1 MAMDQPG
8 SRLLTIG
15 ELSRLSLISVRMLRY
30 YDQHGVLSPVEVDA
44 ASGYRYYSAEQLVTT
59 SRIRTLRDVGCSVAQ
74 IREPLPTFTDP
85 GALRLGLEYQRIQL
99 EADAVA
105 TRERIGRIDH
115 LITQLTE
122 VAMSIEVTRT
132 TLPAMTVAALRDVI
146 PTYTDESLLW
156 KRLMPAIEAAGAVL
170 ADPPACGATFHDDE
184 HKESDVDVEVWEQVA
199 APFTPAGDVR
209 CVEVPEREVA
219 MAVLR
224 GSYDGIGA
232 VFQELG
238 TWVSRN
244 DVRIVGPAIN
254 IYRVSPAQD
263 SDPAHWVTEV
273 CLPIG

>member
-1 MAMDQPG
+1 MEPAAGGYQCQSGAGDRPLKPLFPETDREPAG
-8 SRLLTIG
+8 ATLSERLKNA
-15 ELSRLSLISVRMLRY
+15 ISVYDFVRRY
-30 YDQHGVLSPVEVDA
+30 VDLDENA
-44 ASGYRYYSAEQLVTT
+44 TGY
-59 SRIRTLRDVGCSVAQ
+59 C
-74 IREPLPTFTDP
+74 P
-85 GALRLGLEYQRIQL
+85 
-99 EADAVA
+99 
-105 TRERIGRIDH
+105 
-115 LITQLTE
+115 
-122 VAMSIEVTRT
+122 
-132 TLPAMTVAALRDVI
+132 
-146 PTYTDESLLW
+146 
-156 KRLMPAIEAAGAVL
+156 
-170 ADPPACGATFHDDE
+170 FHDDE